1 MASQAQI
8 DANRLNAQKST
19 GARTPEGKARCR
31 LNATRHALCADIA
44 LMPHEEDIA
53 ANFKLLHEDLRLEH
67 HPEGP
72 TEDILVYK
80 MAEAFFFTIRAQDML
95 AERLIL
101 NGSEHMQIEDQ
112 CKQVALM
119 LRYHTTADRSFNRN
133 LSDLRKLQK
142 ERRKEPIGFVS
153 QEAQPQPEAPPDTPS
168 KPAETASNTLPP
180 EVRQPVQPPSTTETQ
195 PDSAIG
201 AAKPA
206 FVTGEV
212 PTQPQKKAA

>member
-31 LNATRHALCADIA
+31 LNATRHSLCADMAI
-44 LMPHEEDIA
+44 MPHEDDIA
-53 ANFKLLHEDLRLEH
+53 DQFKLLHEDLRLEH

-101 NGSEHMQIEDQ
+101 NGSENMQIEDN

-133 LSDLRKLQK
+133 LFDLLKLQK

-153 QEAQPQPEAPPDTPS
+153 QETQPQPDIPA
-168 KPAETASNTLPP
+168 KPAETPSKTPP
-180 EVRQPVQPPSTTETQ
+180 PAVHQAANPP
-195 PDSAIG
+195 
-201 AAKPA
+201 
-206 FVTGEV
+206 
-212 PTQPQKKAA
+212 

>member
-8 DANRLNAQKST
+8 DANRLNAQRST

-31 LNATRHALCADIA
+31 LNATRHSLCADMAI
-44 LMPHEEDIA
+44 MPHEDDIA
-53 ANFKLLHEDLRLEH
+53 DQFKLLHEDLRLEH

-95 AERLIL
+95 GERLIL
-101 NGSEHMQIEDQ
+101 NGSENIQIEDN

-133 LSDLRKLQK
+133 LFDLRKLQK
-142 ERRKEPIGFVS
+142 ERRKEQIGFVS
-153 QEAQPQPEAPPDTPS
+153 QEAQPQSEAPPDTPS
-168 KPAETASNTLPP
+168 KPAETAPITPP
-180 EVRQPVQPPSTTETQ
+180 PAVDEPVQPPFTTE
-195 PDSAIG
+195 IH
-201 AAKPA
+201 PA
-206 FVTGEV
+206 RATVTMEV
-212 PTQPQKKAA
+212 PTHPQKKAA